1 MAIVRTGVERTSRL
15 LLVAA
20 AVLVLA
26 AAILILRSPT
36 SAEGQAAVASAAA
49 SGSPRPDARREA
61 LAPDRHGY
69 APVVWVMAGSVTV
82 AVVGV
87 AVAGR
92 LRGRR
97 GPTRPTG

>member
-20 AVLVLA
+20 AVLVVA

-49 SGSPRPDARREA
+49 STSPRPEPRREA
-61 LAPDRHGY
+61 LTPDHHGY
-69 APVVWVMAGSVTV
+69 APVVWVMAGSVAV
-82 AVVGV
+82 AAAGVV
-87 AVAGR
+87 VAGR
-92 LRGRR
+92 LRDRSE
-97 GPTRPTG
+97 PSRPTG